1 MCKIWDLTAVSM
13 KFAFFWDMTE
23 CNFIDGY
30 QHFGGTKL
38 PPTLHH
44 LEGGGSRFLQK
55 GWYLFAKLPQH
66 LIPEDCNICFQTYR
80 EFVIMLIHLTNSS
93 YDKEESFDFNFL
105 CVLCTIQKSSSSSI
119 SVILDVA
126 FYWRVL
132 WKNCSGNSAACNLM
146 WVIMMYFCKWSYK

>member
-1 MCKIWDLTAVSM
+1 M

-55 GWYLFAKLPQH
+55 G
-66 LIPEDCNICFQTYR
+66 
-80 EFVIMLIHLTNSS
+80 
-93 YDKEESFDFNFL
+93 
-105 CVLCTIQKSSSSSI
+105 
-119 SVILDVA
+119 
-126 FYWRVL
+126 
-132 WKNCSGNSAACNLM
+132 
-146 WVIMMYFCKWSYK
+146 